1 MSSNHTPSEPLIERI
16 SGFNYSYR
24 MRCECGR
31 SSTVSAVDYWD
42 HQDTGLIPCEHC
54 GKDIHYGRLATV
66 LRDPNDPAMSNDA
79 VARFAWYHTS
89 SFPEWPPTNYPELM
103 RAALESLDTRC
114 GIQIES
120 ALQRATTK
128 ALHVGTYEA
137 SIENMHRRMQNQN
150 DADKVFYLHR
160 VRLAVAAKDISSDT
174 RDETQDA
181 VSQIALDE
189 LRHADLLAVRYLN
202 VYESPGSLS
211 LAIDPV
217 AIESVQTIELPVADL
232 AEKPPSGLVDALRQF
247 TDELSAADALMP
259 DLSDVDREQ
268 SRLRFLFP
276 RAGDELAIRVK
287 ASEMR
292 SRQAWTGIE
301 RLLADTYLRNVNPVV
316 LNNFTA
322 AVTPRSHE
330 DPCEAV
336 NEFHDRFRGHA
347 AALTRAEELVTLL
360 KKRPVR
366 HLSGK

>member
-1 MSSNHTPSEPLIERI
+1 M
-16 SGFNYSYR
+16 
-24 MRCECGR
+24 
-31 SSTVSAVDYWD
+31 DYWE
-42 HQDTGLIPCEHC
+42 HQETGLIPCEHC
-54 GKDIHYGRLATV
+54 GEDIHYGRLATV
-66 LRDPNDPAMSNDA
+66 LRDPNDPAMSNDT
-79 VARFAWYHTS
+79 VAKLAWYHTS
-89 SFPEWPPTNYPELM
+89 SFPDWPPTNYAELM
-103 RAALESLDTRC
+103 RATLESLDTSY
-114 GIQIES
+114 GIPIES
-120 ALQRATTK
+120 TLQRALTK

-137 SIENMHRRMQNQN
+137 SIENMHRRMRNQN

-160 VRLAVAAKDISSDT
+160 VRLVLAAKDISTDT
-174 RDETQDA
+174 RDETEDS

-189 LRHADLLAVRYLN
+189 LRHDDLLAVRYLN

-211 LAIDPV
+211 LAIDPA

-232 AEKPPSGLVDALRQF
+232 AEKPPSGLIDALRRF
-247 TDELSAADALMP
+247 TDELRAADAMMP

-276 RAGDELAIRVK
+276 KAGDELAIGVK
-287 ASEMR
+287 ASETR
-292 SRQAWTGIE
+292 SRQAWEGIE

-322 AVTPRSHE
+322 AVTPRSHADHRE
-330 DPCEAV
+330 TV

-366 HLSGK
+366 HLSG